1 MFFSEAT
8 ESRARPAAAG
18 AIPHDTLRRRHLHE
32 MRAAMPAAIARLSWS
47 AEQLARERTLRLRQL
62 LHIAKEHSAWH
73 RRRLRHVDAST
84 FDESRLAEIAPMTKN
99 ELMTHFNDIS
109 TDPLVTREAA
119 EAHVAGLQ
127 SDAYLHGRY
136 HVNASGGASGR
147 RGLLVHDWQGWTEG
161 YIGFTRHL
169 ARHLARPGA
178 QRPAPFVGALVA
190 AHDPT
195 HMSCA
200 LPQTFSDPALAVW
213 HRFAAVLPL
222 NEIVDGLNGVQPEV
236 LGGYASMLNQLA
248 VCARHGHLRIAPRVV
263 VSTSEPLLP
272 EMRASISAAWA
283 SAPLLNFWAA
293 TEAAPLAV
301 SCGRSPGMH
310 LSDDLLIVEPVD
322 RHGRRV
328 AAGER
333 SAKIYLTNL
342 YNPTPLPL
350 IRYEI
355 SDQVV
360 LLEEPC
366 GCGSAH
372 RRIDD
377 IGGRLEDEFLYPGG
391 LRVHPMLFATHLRRE
406 RHVVEYQVQQTAR
419 GAALAL
425 VCSGTVDLPRL
436 RDAIALDLRRLGLAD
451 PEIAL
456 TTVQQINRQRS
467 GKLKRFVALSGAP
480 TH

>member
-1 MFFSEAT
+1 MFDDTTAASV
-8 ESRARPAAAG
+8 RPATVG
-18 AIPHDTLRRRHLHE
+18 AIPYETLRQRQLHE
-32 MRAAMPAAIARLSWS
+32 MRAAMPAAIARLSWP
-47 AEQLARERTLRLRQL
+47 AGQLAAERTARLRRL
-62 LHIAKEHSAWH
+62 LQIAQARSAWH
-73 RRRLRHVDAST
+73 RRRLQHIDAAT
-84 FDESRLAEIAPMTKN
+84 FDESRLSEIPPMTKDD
-99 ELMTHFNDIS
+99 LMAHFDDIS
-109 TDPLVTREAA
+109 TDPLVKREVA
-119 EAHVAGLQ
+119 EAHVAALQ
-127 SDAYLHGRY
+127 SDAYLLGHY

-161 YIGFTRHL
+161 YIGFARHL
-169 ARHLARPGA
+169 ARHLATADGLRRTPI
-178 QRPAPFVGALVA
+178 VGALVA

-200 LPQTFSDPALAVW
+200 MAQTFDDPAMARW
-213 HRFAAVLPL
+213 HRFPAALPL
-222 NEIVDGLNGVQPEV
+222 AEIVDGLNRVQPEV
-236 LGGYASMLNQLA
+236 LGGYASMLHQLA
-248 VCARHGHLRIAPRVV
+248 FCAREGRLRIAPRVV

-272 EMRASISAAWA
+272 EMRASIAATWA
-283 SAPLLNFWAA
+283 PAPLLNFWAA

-301 SCGRSPGMH
+301 SCGRGRGMH

-322 RHGRRV
+322 RHGRCV

-355 SDQVV
+355 SDEVS
-360 LLEEPC
+360 LLDGPC
-366 GCGSAH
+366 ACGSAH

-377 IGGRLEDEFLYPGG
+377 IGGRLEDEFVYAAG

-406 RHVVEYQVQQTAR
+406 RHVVEYQVHQTPR

-425 VCSGTVDLPRL
+425 VCSGDVDLPRL

-451 PEIAL
+451 PEIEL
-456 TTVQQINRQRS
+456 TTVQQIGRQRS
-467 GKLKRFVALSGAP
+467 GKLKRFVALPCTPA
-480 TH
+480 H